1 MPFSPRDHINFGA
14 QIADLKEVDYRN
26 TLAVAALIELLVEKG
41 ILTREELAEKAGA
54 LDRLADMAT
63 ELSLN

>member
-1 MPFSPRDHINFGA
+1 MPFSPRDQINFGA

-26 TLAVAALIELLVEKG
+26 TLAVAVLIELLVEKG

-54 LDRLADMAT
+54 LDRLAGIAT